1 MRLDMTT
8 NTWSTGPVWTPAR
21 ADFAL
26 AAAGTKLIAIGGDS
40 NGGSFFDP
48 SAQVDELDTST
59 WPGGTWV
66 PSPDNLP
73 SARQANPAGFVST
86 GRVGGEIW
94 TTGGI
99 GPASVFLSE
108 HLFRARA
115 PLPLS
120 IVSRKTH
127 AAAGPFDIPLPLNGA
142 TGIECRSG
150 AVEGV
155 HQVTFTFASPV
166 TVGGASVTTGT
177 GSATL
182 SVSGAA
188 VTIDLTGVSNAQT
201 LVLTLFAVSDGVNTS
216 DLSIPMGVLLGDT
229 NGNGAVTSSDI
240 GQTKAQS
247 GQPVSAANFRMDV
260 NANGAI
266 NSSDIG
272 QVKAQS
278 GATLPP

>member
-1 MRLDMTT
+1 MRLDMAT
-8 NTWSTGPVWTPAR
+8 NTWSTGPVWTPQR

-26 AAAGTKLIAIGGDS
+26 AAAGTKLIAIGGDT

-66 PSPDNLP
+66 PSPHNLP

-99 GPASVFLSE
+99 APGSVFLSE
-108 HLFRARA
+108 HLFRAVA

-120 IVSRKTH
+120 AVSRKTH
-127 AAAGPFDIPLPLNGA
+127 GVAGPFDIPLPLNGT

-150 AVEGV
+150 AVEGA
-155 HQVTFTFASPV
+155 HQVIFTFASPV
-166 TVGGASVTTGT
+166 TVSGASVTTGT

-182 SVSGAA
+182 SVSGAV

-201 LVLTLFAVSDGVNTS
+201 IVLTLFGVSDGTNTS
-216 DLSIPMGVLLGDT
+216 DLSVPMGVLLGDT
-229 NGNGAVTSSDI
+229 NADRFVNSGDALQTRI
-240 GQTKAQS
+240 RAGQ
-247 GQPVSAANFRMDV
+247 
-260 NANGAI
+260 
-266 NSSDIG
+266 
-272 QVKAQS
+272 
-278 GATLPP
+278 ATEAHELPLGRKRGWFHQQR